1 LITLFEAEH
10 AIYTTDIASDV
21 ESLLKFIFNAHDLLN
36 GKVGYMEAEEEEST
50 TSEDEEKD
58 RVVV

>member
-10 AIYTTDIASDV
+10 AIYTTDIACDV

-36 GKVGYMEAEEEEST
+36 GKVGNMEVEESS
-50 TSEDEEKD
+50 TSEDEDKV